1 MNSNDMVMLVEELA
15 REVNV
20 EDPIDFAYCPINEN
34 AVWNLMSN
42 FVVDKYYP
50 YENDQH
56 STAMFLATIT
66 KLVVENY
73 VLHTKLLTLAK

>member
-1 MNSNDMVMLVEELA
+1 MLVEELS

-20 EDPIDFAYCPINEN
+20 ENPIDFGYCPMDEN
-34 AVWNLMSN
+34 TVWNLISN

-56 STAMFLATIT
+56 STAMFLSTIT
-66 KLVVENY
+66 HLVVENY
-73 VLHTKLLTLAK
+73 VLHTKLLTLSKQQ